1 MSRRLPFDIFDEIA
15 INWRW
20 DYLVWAVFFGL
31 CIVAFW
37 PFFGA

>member
-15 INWRW
+15 FRWRW
-20 DYLVWAVFFGL
+20 DFLVWAVFLGL
-31 CIVAFW
+31 CVVAFW